1 MTAVAFALLAYLIGS
16 ISFAVVISRACG
28 LPDPRTYG
36 SGNPGATNV
45 LRTGSKAAAA
55 LTVLGDGAKGWLA
68 VAIAQHFAPA
78 ESVEVV
84 AALAAV
90 AVVIGHM
97 YPVFFRFEGGKG
109 VATALGVLLALN
121 YYVAAGAAATW
132 IIIAVF
138 FRFSSLAALIA
149 AVFAS
154 FFCFLLYGLHAYT
167 YAIGLVSLL
176 LVYRHRANIRNLLA
190 GTEGRIGRLE
200 SGATGRE
207 SEAGRQDP
215 DKSLKG

>member
-1 MTAVAFALLAYLIGS
+1 LPRERRQRGS
-16 ISFAVVISRACG
+16 SSPCSSA
-28 LPDPRTYG
+28 
-36 SGNPGATNV
+36 
-45 LRTGSKAAAA
+45 
-55 LTVLGDGAKGWLA
+55 
-68 VAIAQHFAPA
+68 
-78 ESVEVV
+78 
-84 AALAAV
+84 
-90 AVVIGHM
+90 
-97 YPVFFRFEGGKG
+97 
-109 VATALGVLLALN
+109 
-121 YYVAAGAAATW
+121 
-132 IIIAVF
+132 
-138 FRFSSLAALIA
+138 SSLAALIA

-190 GTEGRIGRLE
+190 GTEGCIGRLE